1 MPIQI
6 QSKKFTDIFGNDLS
20 YYESNAGDF
29 TAVTLEIHSNIS
41 ITSLSNPLTLD
52 ISTYQIFSATQGW
65 LDEGFRIGDT
75 VTISFYD
82 NTSSTPLNS
91 YSATLNYVD
100 NDYIEVSTLLGWY
113 DITLGQ
119 FAVITVTDRDR
130 DTLEI
135 NVNHVLN
142 NLQGSEFSLI
152 DGEPTKLVFDGIN
165 SMIVGDDIVGVKV
178 GNRSGQFTVTGIF
191 ERISDVPND
200 QRAYKLYIYIINSGV
215 YDSSWFNTGNCLKF
229 YLKLVWSSLANE
241 PFGQTEKI
249 INDSAN
255 TGWFNQAH
263 NTSVIDATLIQGVDE
278 LYYNASTG
286 FQVVID
292 SASTEFG
299 FGGCYVSIDDS
310 YYKNQLVDQSNLTM
324 ILETR
329 EFTIGVPETG
339 ALNSSGAGFDL
350 LLNNITTVGTTH
362 TIDLQFNPNAQ
373 FTTFFESLEVG
384 NRLFYLWAK
393 YGNMNL
399 LLFSGQ
405 LTKTQPVGGLIDV
418 YQSQFFD
425 HSQQLTAP
433 SVNISGYECNTE
445 DDLGFSI
452 DFWLNEGEQY
462 ESLTAK
468 IEAFNT
474 VTLETFTLFT
484 TFFDF
489 TAVPFNGIQHLLN
502 FNQILVPQ
510 LPTTSVKRNGT
521 LYLNPVINVSGKYG
535 ATLNFPFINRWEYWL
550 PQTNADSDFYPN
562 EQTKNWV
569 PYDNTGDWT
578 IRLRL
583 ELIKGGLTY
592 EFNDS
597 LTLKDYD
604 SDPVIDQKIDLIRDL
619 DNTVVT
625 SIIEGELMR
634 IRVANLLNNGEYWNA
649 ENIWG
654 QITIEPF
661 EASQRFIVSSVV
673 PYDNNQNNPL
683 SPMSGLLVPITYPT
697 GAIAQMECY
706 FNPNLMDLTN
716 GVKIT
721 CKIKGCSGTEYASY
735 KITTDGQYKFTTDS
749 EQKIIS

>member
-6 QSKKFTDIFGNDLS
+6 QNKEFTDIFGNDLN
-20 YYESNAGDF
+20 YYQSNAGDL
-29 TAVTLEIHSNIS
+29 TAVKITIHSNIS
-41 ITSLSNPLTLD
+41 MTSLNNPLTLD
-52 ISTYQIFSATQGW
+52 ISTYQIFSATLGW
-65 LDEGFRIGDT
+65 LDEGFRLGDT
-75 VTISFYD
+75 VQIEFFD
-82 NTSSTPLNS
+82 NSSSTPLNS
-91 YSATLNYVD
+91 YSAIINYVD
-100 NDYIEVSTLLGWY
+100 NDYIEVNTLLGWY

-119 FAVITVTDRDR
+119 FAVITVSNRDR

-152 DGEPTKLVFDGIN
+152 DGEPTKLVFNGIN

-178 GNRSGQFTVTGIF
+178 GNQSGQFNVTGIF
-191 ERISDVPND
+191 ERISNVPND
-200 QRAYKLYIYIINSGV
+200 QRAYYLYLYVINSGA
-215 YDSSWFNTGNCLKF
+215 YNSTWFNTGNCLKF

-278 LYYNASTG
+278 LFYNQSTG

-299 FGGCYVSIDDS
+299 FGGCYISIDDA
-310 YYKNQLVDQSNLTM
+310 YYKNQLVDQSDLTM

-329 EFTIGVPETG
+329 EFTIGVPETS
-339 ALNSSGAGFDL
+339 ALNPSGAGFDL
-350 LLNNITTVGTTH
+350 EVTNITTVGTVH
-362 TIDLQFNPNAQ
+362 TIDLQFSPNAQ
-373 FTTFFESLEVG
+373 FETFFDLLESG

-393 YGNMNL
+393 YGNVNL

-425 HSQQLTAP
+425 HSEQYTTP
-433 SVNISGYECNTE
+433 TINVSGYESNTE
-445 DDLGFSI
+445 DDLGFAM
-452 DFWLNEGEQY
+452 DFWLNKGEQY

-474 VTLETFTLFT
+474 VTLESFNLFS

-489 TAVPFNGIQHLLN
+489 TAVPYTGIMHLLN

-510 LPTTSVKRNGT
+510 LPTTSLKRNGT
-521 LYLNPVINVSGKYG
+521 LYLNPLIDVSGKYG
-535 ATLNFPFINRWEYWL
+535 ATLFFPFINRWEYWL

-569 PYDNTGDWT
+569 PFDNTGDWT

-592 EFNDS
+592 EFNDA
-597 LTLKDYD
+597 LTLKNYD
-604 SDPVIDQKIDLIRDL
+604 SDPVIKQSIELIRDL
-619 DNTVVT
+619 DNSVVT
-625 SIIEGELMR
+625 SVIEGELMR
-634 IRVANLLNNGEYWNA
+634 VRVSNELMNGEFWNVD
-649 ENIWG
+649 NIWG

-673 PYDNNQNNPL
+673 PYDNNPNNPL

-697 GAIAQMECY
+697 GDVAQMECY
-706 FNPNLMDLTN
+706 LNPNLIDLTN

-721 CKIKGCSGTEYASY
+721 CKIKGCSGTEYLSY
-735 KITTDGQYKFTTDS
+735 KITTGGQYKFTTNN
-749 EQKIIS
+749 EQKIIT